1 MEKVSAMKKVA
12 LFLMIVGLAVALVAC
27 QGAVGPKGDKGDTG
41 DDGTSGTDGTHGTDG
56 LNALIPAGGTA
67 PVATWVNDV
76 RMVDG
81 TTVTFEIGAT
91 PDPIDLS
98 DHFLGGGGEVTY
110 ELNEESVMSADAGG
124 EAYFDV
130 DVEDGTATLT
140 VNEDATLT
148 NFDEDGDNLV
158 SFDVIATDE
167 HGQSAEKTFEIKKNE
182 APTRPN
188 PAGTAFTVGT
198 HTAENTEGEDTAKE
212 LRPNLDEYVITVGVG
227 DGGENLFDDADPDS
241 VTIVPSSA
249 DTATA
254 TASADGK
261 TVTVTGVT
269 ATEDGETVTISLK
282 AVDAGGLESQVM
294 TYAVTVRAT
303 PTADGTIGAQS
314 YDRGIEL
321 DLVQGIDN
329 YFMPS
334 SGLTI
339 TGESSDSN
347 VIRFPDTAADHHENS
362 NLRGTPSNTGS
373 ATITVTAT
381 DDIGQYT
388 TQTFTATV
396 SIGS

>member
-1 MEKVSAMKKVA
+1 MKKVA

-27 QGAVGPKGDKGDTG
+27 QGAVGPKGDPGDPG
-41 DDGTSGTDGTHGTDG
+41 EDGTSGTDGTHGTDG
-56 LNALIPAGGTA
+56 LNALIPAGGTP
-67 PVATWVNDV
+67 PVVTWVDDV

-98 DHFLGGGGEVTY
+98 DHFLGGGGDVTY
-110 ELNEESVMSADAGG
+110 ELEEDSVTSAASG

-140 VNEDATLT
+140 VNEDATLS
-148 NFDEDGDNLV
+148 NFADDGDHLV

-167 HGQSAEKTFEIKKNE
+167 HGQTAEKTFQIKKNE
-182 APTRPN
+182 APTR
-188 PAGTAFTVGT
+188 ASATGTAFNVGT
-198 HTAENTEGEDTAKE
+198 HTAENTEGDDDAKA

-227 DGGENLFDDADPDS
+227 DGGLFDDADPDS
-241 VTIVPSSA
+241 VTIVPSSS

-254 TASADGK
+254 TVSADGK

-294 TYAVTVRAT
+294 TYAVTVLAT

-314 YDRGIEL
+314 YDRGNTAIA
-321 DLVQGIDN
+321 LVQDIDN

-334 SGLTI
+334 SGLTM
-339 TGESSDSN
+339 TGESSDPN
-347 VIRFPDTAADHHENS
+347 VIGFSATADDHHEGI
-362 NLRGTPSNTGS
+362 NLMGTPNNTGS

-381 DDIGQYT
+381 DTIGQYG